1 MMRPFGKRKEVLN
14 LILSKTLFT
23 GKKGRVAF
31 YNRYVLPFFFLNF
44 ILYFLIYKNTA
55 YNSET
60 IVPSVTAIT
69 SLFFSF
75 FLLLKLSVAE
85 RKTTVAESKSEVD
98 RARFNNIYNCGM
110 IGLWITN
117 MDGVVSQAND
127 TFLDMIGYSQ
137 SDLEK
142 GLINW
147 RELTAP
153 GYEEV
158 TERAI
163 QQLKTVGTSQPF
175 EKEYICKDGRRIT
188 VMLGSAMLQYGDA
201 HEIVAYTLDI
211 TTAKAAVKR
220 EAALNEQ
227 VLQQQEEMMRVFMSA
242 PASILIRKGPDLKL
256 TFANNQ
262 ALAQMSLQDPSI
274 IGKTMEESLAQMN
287 TSFSPDIF
295 KQVYQTGKPF
305 SGKSFHIK
313 HDRQGTGE
321 QIDTWYDFVL
331 EPIFNLEGEVDG
343 VVTFSFEVTDLVR
356 ANQEQKCAQEAL
368 KASEEHFKAL
378 ANTNSLL
385 IWQTNQHCQMTYVN
399 DTWLA
404 YAGINAEQVGEHTWI
419 ENVHPEDRSRAEQQ
433 FNEAFEK
440 QEIVHSKYRFK
451 DCRTG
456 EYRWMLDNAH
466 PVFNPNFKGYI
477 GSMTDIH
484 EQELAQIS
492 TNMLMQKK
500 DEFLGIASHE
510 LKTPITSM
518 KASFQVLKNGFKDES
533 KEVKTL
539 VPIIE
544 LANRQVNKLAHI
556 VDDLLDVTKIQSG
569 KMRLNKTTYYFGES
583 LHDCLQEIR
592 HQSPKHMLF
601 TENEVPVLIYADRT
615 RIEQVI
621 INLLSNA
628 VKYSPKKEP
637 VRISVKKENN
647 EVLFSV
653 TDSGIGIPADKQSFI
668 FDRFFRVHESSK
680 LFSGLGLGL
689 FISAEIVKQH
699 QGSIGMKSTEGKGSV
714 FWFKLPLNYTGV

>member
-1 MMRPFGKRKEVLN
+1 MRPFGKRKEVLN
-14 LILSKTLFT
+14 LILSKTFFT

-69 SLFFSF
+69 SIFFSF
-75 FLLLKLSVAE
+75 FLLLKLSIAE
-85 RKTTVAESKSEVD
+85 RKKTVAESKSEVD
-98 RARFNNIYNCGM
+98 RARFNKIYNCGM

-137 SDLEK
+137 SDLEE

-188 VMLGSAMLQYGDA
+188 VMLGSAMLQYADA

-211 TTAKAAVKR
+211 TNAKTALKR

-227 VLQQQEEMMRVFMSA
+227 ILQQQEEMMRVFMSA

-404 YAGINAEQVGEHTWI
+404 YAGINAEQVGEYTWI

-569 KMRLNKTTYYFGES
+569 KMRLNKTTYDFGES

-653 TDSGIGIPADKQSFI
+653 IDSGIGIPADKQSFI

-714 FWFKLPLNYTGV
+714 FWFKLPLNYPGV